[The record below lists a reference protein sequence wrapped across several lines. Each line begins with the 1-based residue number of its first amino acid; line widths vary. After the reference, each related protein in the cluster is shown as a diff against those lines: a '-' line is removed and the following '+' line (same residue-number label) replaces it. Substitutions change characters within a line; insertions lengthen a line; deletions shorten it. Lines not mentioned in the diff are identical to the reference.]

1 MTAKTV
7 TLAAAFALSA
17 VPAFAQ
23 DSDLVT
29 KGEYLSRAGDCTAC
43 HTAPG
48 GQPFAGGYVF
58 KMPMGKII
66 SRNITSSE
74 QFGIGKWSEEEFA
87 RAVRKGVRPDGSN
100 LYPAMPYTSYANITD
115 DDMKAL
121 YAYFKQV
128 KPVEAAPEEKTELA
142 FPFNLPGAMWGWNML
157 FARNGEFKSDP
168 ALTTIENRGKYL
180 AEGLAHCS
188 TCHTPRNQFLAE
200 DAGQN
205 LAGAFVDGWHAP
217 NITSDKISGVGG
229 WSDRDIVSYLK
240 NGHAEGKAQA
250 GGPMADAVEHSLRF
264 LTDDDATAIAA
275 YLKTVTPVRA
285 AADKIPS
292 WGITQAKPVEW
303 SSFETGAPASNT
315 PGYTDTSTTD
325 GAVLYNNNC
334 ASCHGLD
341 GQGSD
346 DHYFP
351 SLTQNTAVGGLDKSN
366 LVMAIAN
373 GIQREGADG
382 LATMPAFS
390 VEHQAIHSWLTHD
403 QIASLANYVSAQF
416 GNGNPHLSA
425 SDVTRITS
433 GDGEVPFLIR
443 NAKTFAI
450 LGMAIAAVAALG
462 LVMFILGRSRRRRI
476 AP

>member
-1 MTAKTV
+1 MAAKNII
-7 TLAAAFALSA
+7 LAAAFAVA
-17 VPAFAQ
+17 AAPAFAQ
-23 DSDLVT
+23 DADLVK
-29 KGEYLSRAGDCTAC
+29 KGEYLANAGDCTAC

-48 GQPFAGGYVF
+48 GQPFAGGYLF

-66 SRNITSSE
+66 SSNITSSA

-87 RAVRKGVRPDGSN
+87 RAVRKGVRPDGTN

-115 DDMKAL
+115 EDMKAL

-128 KPVEAAPEEKTELA
+128 KPVDAAPEQKTELA
-142 FPFNLPGAMWGWNML
+142 FPFNMPGAMWGWDLL
-157 FARNGEFKSDP
+157 FARSGEFKPDP
-168 ALTTIENRGKYL
+168 TLSQSENRGKYL

-200 DAGQN
+200 DSGQH

-217 NITSDKISGVGG
+217 NITSDQISGVGG
-229 WSDRDIVSYLK
+229 WTNQEIISYLK

-250 GGPMADAVEHSLRF
+250 GGPMADAIEHSLRF
-264 LTDDDATAIAA
+264 LTDDDTAAIAA

-285 AADKIPS
+285 PGQTAPS
-292 WGITQAKPVEW
+292 WGATQAKPIDW
-303 SSFETGAPASNT
+303 TSFETGGPASNT

-334 ASCHGLD
+334 ASCHGLN

-351 SLTQNTAVGGLDKSN
+351 SLTRNTAVGSTDPSN
-366 LVMAIAN
+366 LVMAIAD
-373 GIQREGADG
+373 GIHREGADG
-382 LATMPAFS
+382 TATMPAFS
-390 VEHQAIHSWLTHD
+390 EEHQMIHSWLTPE
-403 QIASLANYVSAQF
+403 QIAVLANYVSNQF
-416 GNGNPHLSA
+416 GNGSPHLTA
-425 SDVTRITS
+425 SDVTRIRS
-433 GDGEVPFLIR
+433 GGGDTPFLIR

-450 LGMAIAAVAALG
+450 VGMAIAALVALG
-462 LVMFILGRSRRRRI
+462 LVALVVARMRRRRLP
-476 AP
+476 A